1 MAGLD
6 HILMLVTRW
15 CTLRFVALHVLLS
28 KPLCFSVISHD
39 QTLPRKASAVV
50 IDSAPVRAAAPIA
63 GRRSA

>member
-15 CTLRFVALHVLLS
+15 CTLGFVALHVLLG

-50 IDSAPVRAAAPIA
+50 IDSAPFNAISPGA
-63 GRRSA
+63 GLR